1 MASSWRALA
10 RSSASGTNR
19 NSARGSMNRLM
30 SQGQATRSTLTFC
43 LVIHRM
49 GSPLPQRVIQA
60 FCQLHPAVEEFR
72 VTQVLLRPPF
82 HDLIDAET
90 FSPSE
95 LLVEQIRV
103 VNDLTHD
110 LDNLVADAKRLG

>member
-1 MASSWRALA
+1 MAPSCRALS
-10 RSSASGTNR
+10 RSSSSGHKK

-49 GSPLPQRVIQA
+49 ASPLGQRLVQA
-60 FCQLHPAVEEFR
+60 FCKLHPALEEFR
-72 VTQVLLRPPF
+72 ITHVLSCPPF
-82 HDLIDAET
+82 HHLIDAET

-95 LLVEQIRV
+95 LLVEQI
-103 VNDLTHD
+103 
-110 LDNLVADAKRLG
+110 